1 MNEAQT
7 RLVKID
13 PALERAG
20 WDKQVQIQAE
30 YEYTGGQIQRGGKRG
45 KKRKIDYLLFLQSN
59 VPIAVV
65 EAKASYKHPREGQG
79 QANLYAK
86 EMGVYFAFSTNGSQF
101 IEYDLLKS
109 TERTFGMDEFP
120 TPESLFE
127 RLAETKRWTEE
138 QQKIVTTPFYFQ
150 PGQKTP
156 RYYQYVSVNNMIEHI
171 AKGNKRGLLV
181 MATGVGKTYTAFQII
196 HRLMNTTGLVNGK
209 KIKKVLF
216 LADRNIL
223 VDQTMKN
230 DFSPF
235 GNLRMG
241 KIQNRTI
248 DKEKEVF
255 LGLYQQLTQKPAGD
269 DKDEEYELDMTVFSD
284 TPREFFDLIVI
295 DECHRGSANEDSN
308 WRRILEHFSSA
319 IQIGL
324 TATPKNNETGS
335 NLDYFGKPV
344 YEYSLKE
351 GIQDGFLAPYKLIR
365 YTLDKDLQG
374 VVYQGKEYKQ
384 KDFDRNAILEK
395 RRKRVAE
402 LITQYLKETDR
413 MQKTIIFCEDTE
425 HAYEMRREIGALNQ
439 DLMQESGDRYVMR
452 ITGNDEEGKSQL
464 EAFMDDDQ
472 PYPTI
477 VTTSKMLTTGVDA
490 KMVKLIVLDANIRS
504 MTEFK
509 QIIGRG
515 TRLNEPRGK
524 TDFTIMDFKNVSVLF
539 EDKDFDGIP
548 LDIHEV
554 TDGDGKGIVPPSTR
568 EDKEEEDEP
577 TAEGHGKVTISNVE
591 VQLFQRTVHYLDA
604 NGKMILM
611 PVDEWVKQKGEE
623 TFGLAGDFLEYW
635 MTVEGRLAIQEFAE
649 VHADV
654 LELLLTKEQSDDN
667 EVDLYERLAYL
678 FYGKPIRTRE
688 EKTAHAMDTEM
699 YAGVDEKRK
708 SFFLEVLINYENS
721 SNILFGSPLVW
732 KAPTVMEAN
741 HTPRNI
747 SKNGFANAKS
757 CLEELHYLEYQLHT
771 NEKP

>member
-13 PALERAG
+13 PALMKAG
-20 WDKQVQIQAE
+20 WDMQEQVQVE
-30 YEYTGGQIQRGGKRG
+30 YEYTGGQIQKGGKRG
-45 KKRKIDYLLFLQSN
+45 KKRKIDYLLFRQSN

-65 EAKASYKHPREGQG
+65 EAKASYKHAREGQP

-86 EMGVYFAFSTNGSQF
+86 EMGVYFAFSTNGTSV
-101 IEYDLLKS
+101 IEYDLLRS
-109 TERTFGMDEFP
+109 TEREFGMDEFP
-120 TPESLFE
+120 TPEMLWE
-127 RLAETKRWTEE
+127 RLVEAKKWTEE
-138 QQKIVTTPFYFQ
+138 QQKIVTTPYYFQ

-241 KIQNRTI
+241 KIAKRTI
-248 DKEKEVF
+248 DREKEVF
-255 LGLYQQLTQKPAGD
+255 LGLYQQLTQRPAGED
-269 DKDEEYELDMTVFSD
+269 GDEEYELDMTLFAD

-308 WRRILEHFSSA
+308 WRKVLEHFSPA

-324 TATPKNNETGS
+324 TATPKNSETGS

-344 YEYSLKE
+344 YTYSLKE

-365 YTLDKDLQG
+365 YTFDKDLQG
-374 VVYQGKEYKQ
+374 VVHQGVEYTL
-384 KDFDRNAILEK
+384 KDFDRKAILAK
-395 RRKRVAE
+395 RRKQVAE
-402 LITQYLKETDR
+402 LITEYLKETDR
-413 MQKTIIFCEDTE
+413 MQKTIIFCDDTE
-425 HAYEMRREIGALNQ
+425 HAYEMRRELGELNQ
-439 DLMQESGDRYVMR
+439 DLMQESGNKYVMR

-490 KMVKLIVLDANIRS
+490 KMVKLIVLDATIKS

-524 TDFTIMDFKNVSVLF
+524 TDFTILDFKGVSVLF
-539 EDKDFDGIP
+539 EDESFDGIP
-548 LDIHEV
+548 MEIHEV
-554 TDGDGKGIVPPSTR
+554 KEGDGQGIVPQSTR
-568 EDKEEEDEP
+568 EELEEEPEHK
-577 TAEGHGKVTISNVE
+577 AEGEGKVTINNVE
-591 VQLFQRTVHYLDA
+591 VQLFQKTVHYMDA
-604 NGKMILM
+604 EGKMIFM
-611 PVDEWVKQKGEE
+611 PVDAWLKKKGEE

-635 MTVEGRLAIQEFAE
+635 MTPDGRLAIQEFAE
-649 VHADV
+649 IHNDV
-654 LELLLTKEQSDDN
+654 LQLLLIRRELDDN

-678 FYGKPIRTRE
+678 FYDKPIRTRE
-688 EKTAHAMDTEM
+688 EKTASAMDTEM
-699 YAGVDEKRK
+699 YAGADEKRK

-732 KAPTVMEAN
+732 KAPTVKDALY
-741 HTPRNI
+741 TPRNI
-747 SKNGFANAKS
+747 TKNGFANAKS
-757 CLEELHYLEYQLHT
+757 CLDELHRLEFQLHI